1 MLKGM
6 LCATICP
13 AVSLYLAQ
21 DNNPSGRKISQAFC
35 GWGDMSLAGHFA
47 TFMAVWIASDFYEF
61 SYHRLGMQ
69 LMTSQNYFLEISTL
83 VIHKYHFSFLKNL
96 WLEEINLDLCVSD
109 TDVSWSLRNSNKKWR
124 PILHFYRVQKLIKK
138 NFHSKKNE
146 WKKLK
151 EDLMKNLSKKINVLS
166 LTFWS

>member
-61 SYHRLGMQ
+61 SYHRLGMH
-69 LMTSQNYFLEISTL
+69 LMTSHNYFTEISTL
-83 VIHKYHFSFLKNL
+83 LIHKYNFS
-96 WLEEINLDLCVSD
+96 
-109 TDVSWSLRNSNKKWR
+109 SL
-124 PILHFYRVQKLIKK
+124 
-138 NFHSKKNE
+138 
-146 WKKLK
+146 
-151 EDLMKNLSKKINVLS
+151 
-166 LTFWS
+166 